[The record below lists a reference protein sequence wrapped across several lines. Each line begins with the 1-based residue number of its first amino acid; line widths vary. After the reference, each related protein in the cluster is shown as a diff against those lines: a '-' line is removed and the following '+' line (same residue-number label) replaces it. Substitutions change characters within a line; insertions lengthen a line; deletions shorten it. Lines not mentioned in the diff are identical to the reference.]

1 MRYLSAIV
9 MILIVAGGGLLHQLS
24 VLKIPILDDLQ
35 RTFYD
40 FQIQLS
46 PFRTPSDKLDVVIVN
61 IDEKSLA
68 EYGQWPWR
76 RDVLAQLVEHLFNHY
91 QIKTLGFD
99 MVFAEPSDTTAV
111 EVLDLLAATELQ
123 QNALFQQA
131 YQSLKPQLDF
141 DALFAQSIQSYSV
154 ALGLVFNSDVE
165 PNVNH
170 LPLPLLTLP
179 QDKQQVSDLIQAQSY
194 IANLAVMHQNASGA
208 GFFDNPLLDD
218 DGVFRRVPLVQSFRG
233 HVYPSLALEMARL
246 AIGAEKVDLVL
257 KNMGGVLKPK
267 EIVLAQKQL
276 KLDSEGAVYVPYLGG
291 AFHFNY
297 YSVLDIFENSIMP
310 DELQNKVVLLGT
322 DSAGLLDLRTTP
334 FGSLF
339 PGVEVHANIVQ
350 GILSDN
356 LKYQPEN
363 ILGYQLSALFISL
376 AALVLLMF
384 IKDPRWQ
391 LTVWTALVITA
402 LALTQYAWILG
413 WVLPNSLAIFVFFV
427 TGALVIAATL
437 LFEFRKKHS
446 IVRRFGQYVPP
457 ALVDDMAKSPDR
469 FQLVGQQKTL
479 TVMFSDIRDFT
490 RISEGLNA
498 VELSELINRYLT
510 TMTQIIHQHNGTI
523 DKYIGDAIMAFWGA
537 PVDNANHAIDALNAS
552 VEMQLALVK
561 LNKEFVQKGWPQ
573 LAVGIGI
580 NSGEMHVG
588 NMGSEF
594 RMAYTVM
601 GDEVNL
607 ASRLEGLTK
616 VYDSPILLSE
626 NTYQQVQSSVYMLR
640 EIDRV
645 RVKGKQKAISL
656 YQLAF
661 YPHEE
666 AVQGA
671 LTKFARFLDLYRTQ
685 QWLEAK
691 KLLDEMYRQT
701 ILSDELYQLYRL
713 RIQFYQ
719 ITPPAEDWDGVYTYQ
734 VK

>member
-1 MRYLSAIV
+1 MRYLSAIL
-9 MILIVAGGGLLHQLS
+9 MILIVAGGCLLHQLS

-46 PFRTPSDKLDVVIVN
+46 PFSTSAETLDVVIVN

-68 EYGQWPWR
+68 AYGQWPWR
-76 RDVLAQLVEHLFNHY
+76 RDILAQLVEHLFNHY

-111 EVLDLLAATELQ
+111 EVLDLLAATELH
-123 QNALFQQA
+123 QNALFQKA

-141 DALFAQSIQSYSV
+141 DALFAQSIQSHSV
-154 ALGLVFNSDVE
+154 ALGMVFNSDVE
-165 PNVNH
+165 PNVNQ

-179 QDKQQVSDLIQAQSY
+179 QDRQQASDLIQAQSY
-194 IANLAVMHQNASGA
+194 IANLAAMHQNASGA

-246 AIGAEKVDLVL
+246 AIGAQKVDLVL
-257 KNMGGVLKPK
+257 KNIGGALIP
-267 EIVLAQKQL
+267 EQILLAQKQL
-276 KLDSEGAVYVPYLGG
+276 KLDSEGAVYVPYLGA

-297 YSVLDIFENSIMP
+297 YSVFDVFENQILVEALR
-310 DELQNKVVLLGT
+310 DKVVLLGT

-356 LKYQPEN
+356 LKYQPQN
-363 ILGYQLSALFISL
+363 IMSYQLG
-376 AALVLLMF
+376 ALVVSVIAVILL
-384 IKDPRWQ
+384 ILVKDPRWQ
-391 LTVWTALVITA
+391 LTVWIGGIITA
-402 LALTQYAWILG
+402 LALTQYGWEMGWIL
-413 WVLPNSLAIFVFFV
+413 PNALAIAQFVF
-427 TGALVIAATL
+427 TGAFVIATTL

-457 ALVDDMAKSPDR
+457 ALVSDMAKSPDR